1 MPPCISRLL
10 RSLRRTRPAQRRSD
24 LHTVRSALLAAID
37 DCQGVNAE
45 QLKRR
50 LGTARQHRDLWMLRS
65 DAYRLIALQ
74 HCQAI
79 ADERMRDLLHLFEGW
94 VAPQELSRM
103 A

>member
-10 RSLRRTRPAQRRSD
+10 RSLRRTRPARRLSD
-24 LHTVRSALLAAID
+24 LHTVRSALLAAIE
-37 DCQGVNAE
+37 DCQGLNAE
-45 QLKRR
+45 QLKLK
-50 LGTARQHRDLWMLRS
+50 LGGARHHRDLWMLRS

-79 ADERMRDLLHLFEGW
+79 ADERMRHLLHLFEGW
-94 VAPQELSRM
+94 VAPKELSRV

>member
-10 RSLRRTRPAQRRSD
+10 RSLRRSRPTQRLSD
-24 LHTVRSALLAAID
+24 LHTVRSALLAAIE
-37 DCQGVNAE
+37 DCQGLNAE
-45 QLKRR
+45 QLK
-50 LGTARQHRDLWMLRS
+50 LKLSGARHHRDLWMLRS

-79 ADERMRDLLHLFEGW
+79 ADERLRHLLHLFEGW
-94 VAPQELSRM
+94 VAPKELSRV